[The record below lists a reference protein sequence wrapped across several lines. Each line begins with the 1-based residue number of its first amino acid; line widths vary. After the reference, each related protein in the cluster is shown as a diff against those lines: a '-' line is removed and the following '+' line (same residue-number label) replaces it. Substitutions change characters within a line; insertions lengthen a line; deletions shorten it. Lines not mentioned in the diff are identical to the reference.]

1 MKLVEVGEK
10 LSSKDI
16 KEMEGELN
24 LSFPKDY
31 KDFLLKTNGGMPEDE
46 VEFDFI
52 ENGTSDEEEFEQGSD
67 IHYFYDN
74 NEIIESYENL
84 VDEELIPDEYLPI
97 ACDSFDN
104 QILLCLG
111 KGDNYGAIYFAD
123 AESEE
128 SEDSGWVLSK
138 VADSFTA
145 FLGMLR
151 PAED

>member
-46 VEFDFI
+46 
-52 ENGTSDEEEFEQGSD
+52 FEQGSD
-67 IHYFYDN
+67 IHYFYDD
-74 NEIIESYENL
+74 NEIMESYENL

-111 KGDNYGAIYFAD
+111 KGDNYGTIYFAD

-145 FLGMLR
+145 FLGMLK

>member
-52 ENGTSDEEEFEQGSD
+52 ENGTSDEDEFEQGSD
-67 IHYFYDN
+67 IHYFYDD
-74 NEIIESYENL
+74 NEIMESYENL

-104 QILLCLG
+104 QILLRLG
-111 KGDNYGAIYFAD
+111 KCDNYGAIYFAD

>member
-52 ENGTSDEEEFEQGSD
+52 ENGTSDEDEFEQGSD
-67 IHYFYDN
+67 IHYFYDD
-74 NEIIESYENL
+74 NEIMESYENL

-104 QILLCLG
+104 QILLRLG

-128 SEDSGWVLSK
+128 SEDLGWVLSK

-151 PAED
+151 PSED

>member
-52 ENGTSDEEEFEQGSD
+52 ENGTSDEDEFEQGSD
-67 IHYFYDN
+67 IHYFYDD
-74 NEIIESYENL
+74 NEIMESYENL
-84 VDEELIPDEYLPI
+84 ETR
-97 ACDSFDN
+97 N
-104 QILLCLG
+104 
-111 KGDNYGAIYFAD
+111 
-123 AESEE
+123 
-128 SEDSGWVLSK
+128 LSP
-138 VADSFTA
+138 
-145 FLGMLR
+145 MNICR
-151 PAED
+151 

>member
-52 ENGTSDEEEFEQGSD
+52 ENGTSDEDEFEQGSD
-67 IHYFYDN
+67 IHYFYDD
-74 NEIIESYENL
+74 NEIMESYENL

-104 QILLCLG
+104 QILLCLQTLKAKRARTQVG
-111 KGDNYGAIYFAD
+111 CCQRWQTHLLR
-123 AESEE
+123 S
-128 SEDSGWVLSK
+128 WVC
-138 VADSFTA
+138 
-145 FLGMLR
+145 
-151 PAED
+151 